1 MRIENDVRADFA
13 TPPPEPNL
21 AVSTPPGRPSWNP
34 PGAGAVGWEAGLFT
48 RFPMHRQAQAPG
60 TPRTPA
66 PVATPAVAQD
76 ADLGALQSQL
86 ADLSVE
92 RAGLRAQSDGLKR
105 QLDQMLR
112 NNPARPGVQQQWADV
127 GVQLAGVEGKIAT
140 LEARITLKQGRP
152 LTVPRAN
159 PEIPVIPRI
168 VLPNLAAPAV
178 SVVMLVLAL
187 PLSIA
192 WAKRIVRR
200 TPRPTPVPSDVTMRL
215 DRIEQAVDTIAIEV
229 ERISEGQRFVTRLM
243 AERPAASAASDASSS
258 DMAMPQQP
266 RMLGA
271 GAMEPIVVPERERV
285 RQRVV
290 TPH

>member
-1 MRIENDVRADFA
+1 
-13 TPPPEPNL
+13 
-21 AVSTPPGRPSWNP
+21 
-34 PGAGAVGWEAGLFT
+34 
-48 RFPMHRQAQAPG
+48 MHRQVQAQA
-60 TPRTPA
+60 TQRTPA
-66 PVATPAVAQD
+66 PAATPALAQD
-76 ADLGALQSQL
+76 ADIGTLQTQL

-92 RAGLRAQSDGLKR
+92 QAGLKAQADGLKR

-140 LEARITLKQGRP
+140 LEARIALKQGRTP
-152 LTVPRAN
+152 TLPRAN
-159 PEIPVIPRI
+159 PGIPVFPRI
-168 VLPNLAAPAV
+168 VLPNLAAPAF
-178 SVVMLVLAL
+178 SVAMLALAL
-187 PLSIA
+187 PISIA

-200 TPRPTPVPSDVTMRL
+200 APRPTPVPNDVTMRL

-243 AERPAASAASDASSS
+243 AERPAASAASDASSG
-258 DMAMPQQP
+258 DTAMAQQP

-271 GAMEPIVVPERERV
+271 GAMEPIVVAERERV
-285 RQRVV
+285 RQRVI